1 MSENGKNPLHRWSER
16 KAKAR
21 REEALVSEEQPVA
34 VVEGEDVVKG
44 EENEPAKVAVE
55 DLPDIDSLDADSD
68 YTVFMGEGV
77 PETLKKLALR
87 KLWRSDP
94 VLANVDGLV
103 DYGEDFTVSTLVGD
117 AVKTAYRVGKGFVDD
132 EEEDEELGEDEAE
145 AEVAQ
150 SAPEDDNE
158 PADKSRIG
166 HKTADDHDNRS

>member
-21 REEALVSEEQPVA
+21 REEALVSEEQPLA
-34 VVEGEDVVKG
+34 VVEGEDVVEG

-103 DYGEDFTVSTLVGD
+103 DYGEDFTVSELVGD
-117 AVKTAYRVGKGFVDD
+117 AVKTAYRVGKGFIDEAEDLAEEEEQGESEEEVEVADSTSGVDD
-132 EEEDEELGEDEAE
+132 EP
-145 AEVAQ
+145 V
-150 SAPEDDNE
+150 
-158 PADKSRIG
+158 DKG
-166 HKTADDHDNRS
+166 